1 MKEKIKEA
9 FECFNWLKALFFVCS
24 FVAVAVFFVGLAF
37 ALATMSAWW
46 LLLWIVP
53 VIYLGI
59 LAGLSEV
66 DF

>member
-9 FECFNWLKALFFVCS
+9 FEYFNWLKALFSVCTC
-24 FVAVAVFFVGLAF
+24 VALAVFSIGLVF
-37 ALATMSAWW
+37 ALATMCAWW

-53 VIYLGI
+53 VIYFCI

>member
-9 FECFNWLKALFFVCS
+9 FEYFNWLKALFVVCS
-24 FVAVAVFFVGLAF
+24 FVAMAAFSVGLVL
-37 ALATMSAWW
+37 ALGTMCAWW

-53 VIYLGI
+53 IVYLAI
-59 LAGLSEV
+59 LEGLSEV

>member
-9 FECFNWLKALFFVCS
+9 FQCFNWLKALFAVCTC
-24 FVAVAVFFVGLAF
+24 VALAVFSIGLVFAF
-37 ALATMSAWW
+37 ETKSAWW
-46 LLLWIVP
+46 LLLWIIP

>member
-9 FECFNWLKALFFVCS
+9 FQYFNWLKALFAVCTC
-24 FVAVAVFFVGLAF
+24 VALAVFSIGLVF
-37 ALATMSAWW
+37 ALATMCAWW
-46 LLLWIVP
+46 LLLWIIP